1 MQFKKSSYSLSKYK
15 KITFSLNTVASDRS
29 GGWLFPQSQGSK
41 CPGNPEREGRR
52 TKGTFDRMD
61 RLYNSAESSKIGL
74 SAVDGC
80 YLAFNHPITPSIKPL
95 WSVFVIGY

>member
-1 MQFKKSSYSLSKYK
+1 M
-15 KITFSLNTVASDRS
+15 
-29 GGWLFPQSQGSK
+29 PPSQGSK
-41 CPGNPEREGRR
+41 CPGNPERESRW
-52 TKGTFDRMD
+52 TKGTFDRIHK
-61 RLYNSAESSKIGL
+61 LYNSAESSKIGL